1 MQRHIPIN
9 GIKEKTHILILIN
22 AGKPF
27 EKSRILSW
35 KKHLSRNV
43 NELQSDSVYIKR
55 TQLSSHLKVKDLMSL
70 PKTRNKTKISDLAPS
85 IQYCIG
91 DLAIKIKKEKEIEDI
106 QIGGDVIL
114 RRKS

>member
-1 MQRHIPIN
+1 
-9 GIKEKTHILILIN
+9 
-22 AGKPF
+22 
-27 EKSRILSW
+27 
-35 KKHLSRNV
+35 
-43 NELQSDSVYIKR
+43 
-55 TQLSSHLKVKDLMSL
+55 MSL

-114 RRKS
+114 CRKS